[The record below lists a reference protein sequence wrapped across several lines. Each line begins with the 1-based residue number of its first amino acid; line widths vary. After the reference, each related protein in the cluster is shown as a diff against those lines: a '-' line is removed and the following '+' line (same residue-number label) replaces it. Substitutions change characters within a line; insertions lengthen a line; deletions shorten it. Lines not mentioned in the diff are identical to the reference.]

1 MGRTFAGVLGTLA
14 FATTMVRGL
23 LHGGGFQSTVTSAI
37 GWLIGM
43 SVIGAIVGE
52 LAGWIV
58 ADSIRHSLR
67 AEANAEQTKQTGTLT
82 T

>member
-23 LHGGGFQSTVTSAI
+23 LHGGGFQPTVSAAM

-43 SVIGAIVGE
+43 AVVGAVVGE
-52 LAGWIV
+52 LASWIV
-58 ADSIRHSLR
+58 ADSIRSSLR
-67 AEANAEQTKQTGTLT
+67 AEANAETAKQTGTAT
-82 T
+82 S